1 MSDREWCW
9 IAAIVA
15 IFALGAQPSGWIGI
29 VAIMLVW
36 ALLAGK

>member
-9 IAAIVA
+9 VATIVA
-15 IFALGAQPSGWIGI
+15 IFALGAQPSVWIGI

-36 ALLAGK
+36 TLIAGE